1 MSPFQM
7 LICAALASVSDVRRR
22 SMFPH
27 LPFQT
32 SAAAGRAPPV
42 SWCPPPWQQHKV
54 LLRSSS
60 PCLFVSSP
68 FLSFLPWHLEMSP
81 SLTHLPGQFF
91 LASSS
96 TLVPLL
102 LLSTVFYLLSLP
114 VSLSVLLL
122 LLPSGVAFAPFH
134 PFCLF
139 LVVALFLTLLLCQ
152 TSPFT
157 PFSLGFSPLPLFHL
171 CPGWRVPAPLLLL
184 LKFTS
189 SLSFCGVRDAEKRWS
204 CHLCFLSLL
213 VVATYNAELAAWM
226 SHCIVPP
233 LLPATF

>member
-1 MSPFQM
+1 M
-7 LICAALASVSDVRRR
+7 
-22 SMFPH
+22 
-27 LPFQT
+27 
-32 SAAAGRAPPV
+32 
-42 SWCPPPWQQHKV
+42 
-54 LLRSSS
+54 SSS
-60 PCLFVSSP
+60 MTAAQGPPHRVFVSSP
-68 FLSFLPWHLEMSP
+68 FLSFLPWHLEIRP
-81 SLTHLPGQFF
+81 SLTHLHGQFF

-96 TLVPLL
+96 TLVLRL
-102 LLSTVFYLLSLP
+102 QLSTVYYLLSLP

-139 LVVALFLTLLLCQ
+139 FVVVALFLTLLLHQ

-157 PFSLGFSPLPLFHL
+157 PFLFGFSPLPLFHL

-189 SLSFCGVRDAEKRWS
+189 FLSFCGVRDAEKRWS

-213 VVATYNAELAAWM
+213 VVATYNAELAVWM

>member
-1 MSPFQM
+1 MSRFQV
-7 LICAALASVSDVRRR
+7 LICAALASVSDVRLRW
-22 SMFPH
+22 MFPH

-60 PCLFVSSP
+60 PCLCVFS
-68 FLSFLPWHLEMSP
+68 FLSFLPWHLEIRP

-96 TLVPLL
+96 TLVLLL
-102 LLSTVFYLLSLP
+102 LLSTVFYLLLLS

-134 PFCLF
+134 PFCIF
-139 LVVALFLTLLLCQ
+139 FVVALFLLRH

-157 PFSLGFSPLPLFHL
+157 PFLFGFSPLPLFHL
-171 CPGWRVPAPLLLL
+171 CPGWRVPVPLLLL

-213 VVATYNAELAAWM
+213 VVATYNAELAVWM